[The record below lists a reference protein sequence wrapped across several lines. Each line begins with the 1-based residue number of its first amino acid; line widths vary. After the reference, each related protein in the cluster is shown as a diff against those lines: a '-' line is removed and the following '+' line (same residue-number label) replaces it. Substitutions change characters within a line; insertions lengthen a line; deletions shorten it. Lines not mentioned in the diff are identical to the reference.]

1 MRSSTPTV
9 KRVRDKMKL
18 TGSLAA
24 MDITLNPMKMEIM
37 DKKANKQWPP
47 HQRNA
52 LTISPKLDYFTKSP
66 ELFVTSISQRI

>member
-37 DKKANKQWPP
+37 DKKANKQCPT
-47 HQRNA
+47 HQKNA
-52 LTISPKLDYFTKSP
+52 PIISPKLDYFTKSP
-66 ELFVTSISQRI
+66 KIFVTSISRRI

>member
-1 MRSSTPTV
+1 MMNSTPTV

-24 MDITLNPMKMEIM
+24 MDITLNPMKMDMM
-37 DKKANKQWPP
+37 DKKANKQWPT

-52 LTISPKLDYFTKSP
+52 LTIPPKLDYFTKSP
-66 ELFVTSISQRI
+66 EIFVKSISQRI